1 MHINPGGA
9 IVYKKI
15 YIVFSFLF
23 CCNISA
29 QIKFSE
35 FLNYVNSLP
44 VNKKAAAVDSLMTA
58 AQNSGIPIIEDSTV
72 YFIYRGNA
80 EFVFIAGDFNEWDGY
95 FTYMMKVKNTDL
107 QYLKWNFPR
116 DARTLYMIK
125 EKNGEWNKDP
135 YNPNYIWNGGS
146 LNFSV
151 LTMPEYETP
160 WEISHYEGTPEGR
173 IDSLIFPSS
182 VMKKNY
188 KIKIYLPNSYD
199 EQNSTEYPAVYF
211 QDGFAILEQTNAKNI
226 FDNIIYNKS
235 IQPTVAV
242 FIEPTNRNEEY
253 AQAKRYDY
261 ANFVANELVPFI
273 DQNYK
278 TIRDSHSRLIAGVSY
293 GGTISGLISFQYPE
307 VFSNCG
313 WLSAVTYI
321 NNLELYSLFLNNDK
335 KDIKFFSIWGTYEG
349 LLPNF
354 SRNLRELLLSKNYE
368 FTWAQYN
375 EGHNFGFWSS
385 HIDEMLINFFPAETT
400 TSVQTAGI
408 PESFSLMQNY
418 PNPFNPST
426 TINFTI
432 TNSGEQV
439 GSFTTLKIYDVLGK
453 EITTLVNE
461 YKPAGNYKAQFN
473 ATNITSG
480 VYFYKLT
487 SGNFSETKK
496 MILLK

>member
-1 MHINPGGA
+1 MYKNL
-9 IVYKKI
+9 IVI
-15 YIVFSFLF
+15 LLFLF
-23 CCNISA
+23 YYDSPA
-29 QIKFSE
+29 QVKFSD
-35 FLNYVNSLP
+35 FLTYVNLLP
-44 VNKKAAAVDSLMTA
+44 LNQKAAAVDSFMTA

-80 EFVFIAGDFNEWDGY
+80 EFVFVAGDFNEWDGY
-95 FTYMMKVKNTDL
+95 FTYMLKVKNTDL
-107 QYLKWNFPR
+107 QYIKWNFPK

-125 EKNGEWNKDP
+125 EKNGSWNKDP
-135 YNPNYIWNGGS
+135 YNPKFIWNGGS
-146 LNFSV
+146 LYFSE
-151 LTMPEYETP
+151 LTMSEYKVPLET
-160 WEISHYEGTPEGR
+160 SHYEGTAEGK
-173 IDSLIFPSS
+173 IDSLIYPSS
-182 VMKKNY
+182 IMGKNY
-188 KIKIYLPNSYD
+188 KVKVYLPNGYD
-199 EQNSTEYPAVYF
+199 QQNSRKYPAVYF
-211 QDGFAILEQTNAKNI
+211 QDGFSILELTNAKNI
-226 FDNIIYNKS
+226 LDNIIFNKS
-235 IQPTVAV
+235 IEPVVAV
-242 FIEPTNRNEEY
+242 FIEPTDRNEEY
-253 AQAKRYDY
+253 AQTKRYDY

-273 DQNYK
+273 DQNYI
-278 TIRDSHSRLIAGVSY
+278 TIRESHSRLVAGVSY

-349 LLPNF
+349 LLPSF

-375 EGHNFGFWSS
+375 EGHNFGFWSG

-400 TSVQTAGI
+400 TSVQTSEI
-408 PESFSLMQNY
+408 PQSFSLMQNY

-426 TINFTI
+426 TISFSIPIDLNLFT
-432 TNSGEQV
+432 S
-439 GSFTTLKIYDVLGK
+439 LKIYDILGN
-453 EITTLVNE
+453 EISTLFNE
-461 YKPAGNYKAQFN
+461 YKPAGNYNVEFRAN
-473 ATNITSG
+473 NIPSG